1 MSRCPD
7 KDDTHIIDNLEHPNW
22 DHSALLVGYFE
33 TQIAGT
39 DWRNIMLLG
48 DATGVGNA
56 GDGVNVGVPNEAA
69 QNKIQLDMSR
79 YCTLAG
85 V

>member
-1 MSRCPD
+1 
-7 KDDTHIIDNLEHPNW
+7 
-22 DHSALLVGYFE
+22 
-33 TQIAGT
+33 
-39 DWRNIMLLG
+39 MLLG